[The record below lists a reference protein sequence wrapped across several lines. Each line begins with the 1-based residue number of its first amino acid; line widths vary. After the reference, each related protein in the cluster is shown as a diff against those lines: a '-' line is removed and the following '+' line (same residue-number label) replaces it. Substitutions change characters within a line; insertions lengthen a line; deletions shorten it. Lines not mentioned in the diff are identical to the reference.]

1 MQKAVVC
8 DLDGTLADCSH
19 RLHLV
24 KEKRWADFHKRCK
37 HDSVNEWCKVLVH
50 SLFLQNIQIIF
61 VTGRAESC
69 REMTQDWIENHVP
82 LYPQD
87 YVLHMR
93 PDNDW
98 RKDTVFKEE
107 IYNEYIKDYWDVLF
121 AIEDR
126 DRVVK
131 MWRRLGV
138 VALQCAPDEVPL

>member
-1 MQKAVVC
+1 
-8 DLDGTLADCSH
+8 
-19 RLHLV
+19 
-24 KEKRWADFHKRCK
+24 
-37 HDSVNEWCKVLVH
+37 
-50 SLFLQNIQIIF
+50 
-61 VTGRAESC
+61 
-69 REMTQDWIENHVP
+69 MTQDWIENHVP